1 MWKGLL
7 EEEIKNLFHLSST
20 KSSVLCPT
28 PTMVA
33 FISTSCLH
41 FVTGLEKEDGAGIT
55 YAHLLEWSK
64 SCLLPLTYPASA
76 SPEPRLQLSFKMSKE
91 TCHCSMRQLLATT
104 ERSDRHFSS
113 WLLMWN
119 HSFLSNLSVCTWPFN
134 KKHVSLLTCLY
145 WVRGNKSTPLL

>member
-1 MWKGLL
+1 MERTPRRGNKKFIPL
-7 EEEIKNLFHLSST
+7 IIHQK
-20 KSSVLCPT
+20 LCPVSH

-33 FISTSCLH
+33 FISTPCLH
-41 FVTGLEKEDGAGIT
+41 FVTDPEKEDGAGIT

-64 SCLLPLTYPASA
+64 SCPLPLTYPASA
-76 SPEPRLQLSFKMSKE
+76 PPEPSLWLSFKMSKE

-104 ERSDRHFSS
+104 ERSDRHFPS

-134 KKHVSLLTCLY
+134 KKYESLLTSLS
-145 WVRGNKSTPLL
+145 WVRGDKSTPLL